1 MLSNKDKQRI
11 RSKKHQDKLMSTKEG
26 CIKRRLF
33 ETKYRAKK
41 LNIPFDLT
49 LDYLISICPKTCP
62 VFNTELTW
70 GHQTGKILPTSLSL
84 DRIDPNKGYII
95 GNVQW
100 LSNLANSMKNK
111 ATSEQLHCFANWVKS
126 NVALPQVN

>member
-1 MLSNKDKQRI
+1 MLSKKEKQKI

-49 LDYLISICPKTCP
+49 LEYLISIAPNICP
-62 VFNTELTW
+62 VFGTELSW
-70 GHQTGKILPTSLSL
+70 GHQTGKILQTSASL
-84 DRIDPNKGYII
+84 DKIDPDKGYVI

-100 LSNLANSMKNK
+100 LSNLANTMKSK
-111 ATSEQLHCFANWVKS
+111 ATIEQLSKFADWVKT
-126 NVALPQVN
+126 NYRK

>member
-1 MLSNKDKQRI
+1 MLSKKEKQQL

-26 CIKRRLF
+26 CIKRRFF

-49 LDYLISICPKTCP
+49 LEYLISIFPDSCP
-62 VFNTELTW
+62 VFNTEMSW
-70 GHQTGKILPTSLSL
+70 GHQTGKILPTSPSL
-84 DRIDPNKGYII
+84 DKIDPGKGYVV

-100 LSNLANSMKNK
+100 LSNRANVMKHN
-111 ATSEQLHCFANWVKS
+111 ATLEQLNQFANWVKNTNQPS
-126 NVALPQVN
+126 